1 MATEILTLP
10 TASSERKT
18 ESHRAISSTP
28 SNRVQELAHQ
38 ITAILFACGDG
49 LPVEIFCQK
58 LGVSKREAEA
68 ALEFVKGQ
76 FSGDNGIHLIKYRNN
91 YQLCTNPAYEN
102 EVGLVLN
109 PLRERNLTKAALET
123 LAVVA
128 YKQPVTRLEIDQIR
142 GVGSD
147 YAIQILTQSN
157 LVEIVGRKEVLGRP
171 LLYGTTDSFLKRF
184 GLDDIKNLPSYEELL
199 DKIKLIHEQ
208 DKNEIDLYNSNRQN

>member
-10 TASSERKT
+10 TANSARKT
-18 ESHRAISSTP
+18 QSRNAGAP

-58 LGVSKREAEA
+58 LGVSKTEAEA
-68 ALEFVKGQ
+68 ALEFVRGQ

-91 YQLCTNPAYEN
+91 YQFCTNPAYET

-109 PLRERNLTKAALET
+109 PLRERNLTRAALET

-147 YAIQILTQSN
+147 YALQILTQSN

-171 LLYGTTDSFLKRF
+171 LLYGTTDNFLKRF
-184 GLDDIKNLPSYEELL
+184 GLDDIKNLPSYDELFE
-199 DKIKLIHEQ
+199 KIKLIHSQ
-208 DKNEIDLYNSNRQN
+208 TNSEIDLYDSNRQE

>member
-1 MATEILTLP
+1 MEVLTLP
-10 TASSERKT
+10 TQNSVSKAASKKAVSN
-18 ESHRAISSTP
+18 AP

-38 ITAILFACGDG
+38 MTAILFACGEG
-49 LPVEIFCQK
+49 LPVEVFCQK
-58 LGVSKREAEA
+58 LGVSKKEAET
-68 ALEFVKGQ
+68 ALEFVRGQ
-76 FSGDNGIHLIKYRNN
+76 YSGDCGIHLIKYRNN
-91 YQLCTNPAYEN
+91 YQFCTNPAYEN

-109 PLRERNLTKAALET
+109 PIRERNLTKAALET

-171 LLYGTTDSFLKRF
+171 LLYGTTDNFLKRF
-184 GLDDIKNLPSYEELL
+184 GLDDIKNLPSYEDLL
-199 DKIKLIHEQ
+199 EKIKLIHTQEASAV
-208 DKNEIDLYNSNRQN
+208 DLYDSNRQA

>member
-1 MATEILTLP
+1 MATEVLTLP
-10 TASSERKT
+10 TANSVSKKKT
-18 ESHRAISSTP
+18 ASAP

-38 ITAILFACGDG
+38 MSAILFACGDG

-58 LGVSKREAEA
+58 LGVSKKEAEA
-68 ALEFVKGQ
+68 ALEFVRGQ
-76 FSGDNGIHLIKYRNN
+76 FSGDSGIHLIKYRNN
-91 YQLCTNPAYEN
+91 YQFCTNPAYEN

-109 PLRERNLTKAALET
+109 PMRERNLTKAALET

-171 LLYGTTDSFLKRF
+171 LLYGTTDAFLKRF
-184 GLDDIKNLPSYEELL
+184 GLDDIQNLPSYEDLL
-199 DKIKLIHEQ
+199 EKIQLIHTQEA
-208 DKNEIDLYNSNRQN
+208 NPVELYDSNRQS

>member
-1 MATEILTLP
+1 LATEILTLQTP
-10 TASSERKT
+10 NSASKK
-18 ESHRAISSTP
+18 AVSSAP

-38 ITAILFACGDG
+38 MSAILFACGDG
-49 LPVEIFCQK
+49 LPVEVFCQK
-58 LGVSKREAEA
+58 LGVSKKEAEA
-68 ALEFVKGQ
+68 ALEFVRGQ
-76 FSGDNGIHLIKYRNN
+76 FSGDSGIHLIKYRNN
-91 YQLCTNPAYEN
+91 YQFCTNPAYEN

-147 YAIQILTQSN
+147 YALQILTQSN

-171 LLYGTTDSFLKRF
+171 LLYGTTDNFLKRF

-199 DKIKLIHEQ
+199 EKIQLIHTQE
-208 DKNEIDLYNSNRQN
+208 NNSIDLYNSNRQA

>member
-10 TASSERKT
+10 TANSAHKAAGKT
-18 ESHRAISSTP
+18 AAP
-28 SNRVQELAHQ
+28 ANRVQELAHQ

-58 LGVSKREAEA
+58 LGVSKKEAET
-68 ALEFVKGQ
+68 ALDFVRAQ
-76 FSGDNGIHLIKYRNN
+76 YSGDNGIHLIKYRNN
-91 YQLCTNPAYEN
+91 YQFCTNPAYEN

-147 YAIQILTQSN
+147 YALQILTQSN
-157 LVEIVGRKEVLGRP
+157 LIEIVGRKEILGRP
-171 LLYGTTDSFLKRF
+171 LLYGTTDNFLKRF
-184 GLDDIKNLPSYEELL
+184 GLDEIKNLPSYEELL
-199 DKIKLIHEQ
+199 EKIKLIHTQEP
-208 DKNEIDLYNSNRQN
+208 DVVDFYNSNRQA

>member
-10 TASSERKT
+10 TPNTGRKSQSKRAESTAPSS
-18 ESHRAISSTP
+18 
-28 SNRVQELAHQ
+28 RVQELAHQ
-38 ITAILFACGDG
+38 MTAILFACGDG

-58 LGVSKREAEA
+58 LGVSKKEAEL
-68 ALEFVKGQ
+68 ALDFVRGQ
-76 FSGDNGIHLIKYRNN
+76 FSGDSGIHLIKYRNN
-91 YQLCTNPAYEN
+91 YQFCTNPAYEN

-171 LLYGTTDSFLKRF
+171 LLYGTTDNFLKRF
-184 GLDDIKNLPSYEELL
+184 GLDDIKNLPSYEDLL
-199 DKIKLIHEQ
+199 EKIQLIHSQE
-208 DKNEIDLYNSNRQN
+208 NAPVELYDSNRQG

>member
-10 TASSERKT
+10 TPNTGRKT
-18 ESHRAISSTP
+18 QSKRAESTAPSS
-28 SNRVQELAHQ
+28 RVQELAHQ
-38 ITAILFACGDG
+38 MTAILFACGDG

-58 LGVSKREAEA
+58 LGVSKKEAEV
-68 ALEFVKGQ
+68 ALDFVRGQ
-76 FSGDNGIHLIKYRNN
+76 FSGDSGIHLIKYRNN
-91 YQLCTNPAYEN
+91 YQFCTNPAYEN

-171 LLYGTTDSFLKRF
+171 LLYGTTDNFLKRF
-184 GLDDIKNLPSYEELL
+184 GLDDIKNLPSYEDLL
-199 DKIKLIHEQ
+199 EKIKLIHSQE
-208 DKNEIDLYNSNRQN
+208 NAPVELYDSNRQG

>member
-1 MATEILTLP
+1 MEVLTLP
-10 TASSERKT
+10 TQNSVSKAASKKAVSN
-18 ESHRAISSTP
+18 AP

-38 ITAILFACGDG
+38 MAAILFACGEG
-49 LPVEIFCQK
+49 LPVEVFCQK
-58 LGVSKREAEA
+58 LGVSKKEAET
-68 ALEFVKGQ
+68 ALEFVRGQ
-76 FSGDNGIHLIKYRNN
+76 YSGDCGIHLIKYRNN
-91 YQLCTNPAYEN
+91 YQFCTNPAYEN

-109 PLRERNLTKAALET
+109 PIRERNLTKAALET

-171 LLYGTTDSFLKRF
+171 LLYGTTDNFLKRF
-184 GLDDIKNLPSYEELL
+184 GLDDIKNLPSYEDLL
-199 DKIKLIHEQ
+199 EKIKLIHTQEASAV
-208 DKNEIDLYNSNRQN
+208 DLYDSNRQA

>member
-1 MATEILTLP
+1 MATEVLTLP
-10 TASSERKT
+10 TANSVSKKKT
-18 ESHRAISSTP
+18 ASAP

-38 ITAILFACGDG
+38 ISAILFACGDG

-58 LGVSKREAEA
+58 LGVSKKEAEA
-68 ALEFVKGQ
+68 ALEFVRGQ
-76 FSGDNGIHLIKYRNN
+76 FSGDSGIHLIKYRNN
-91 YQLCTNPAYEN
+91 YQFCTNSAYEN

-109 PLRERNLTKAALET
+109 PMRERNLTKAALET

-157 LVEIVGRKEVLGRP
+157 LVEIVGRREVLGRP
-171 LLYGTTDSFLKRF
+171 LLYGTTDAFLKRF
-184 GLDDIKNLPSYEELL
+184 GLDDIQNLPSYEDLL
-199 DKIKLIHEQ
+199 EKIQLIHTQEA
-208 DKNEIDLYNSNRQN
+208 NPVELYDSNRQS

>member
-10 TASSERKT
+10 TANSARKSASNP
-18 ESHRAISSTP
+18 EP

-38 ITAILFACGDG
+38 MTAILFACGDG
-49 LPVEIFCQK
+49 LPVEVFCQK
-58 LGVSKREAEA
+58 LGVSKAEAEM
-68 ALEFVKGQ
+68 ALEFVRGQ
-76 FSGDNGIHLIKYRNN
+76 FSGDAGIHLIKYRNN
-91 YQLCTNPAYEN
+91 YQFCTNPAYEN

-171 LLYGTTDSFLKRF
+171 LLYGTTDNFLKRF
-184 GLDDIKNLPSYEELL
+184 GLDDIKNLPSYEDLL
-199 DKIKLIHEQ
+199 EKIKLIHAGET
-208 DKNEIDLYNSNRQN
+208 NEVDLYNSNRQ

>member
-10 TASSERKT
+10 TPNMGRKT
-18 ESHRAISSTP
+18 QSKRAESTAPSS
-28 SNRVQELAHQ
+28 RVQELAHQ
-38 ITAILFACGDG
+38 MTAILFACGDG

-58 LGVSKREAEA
+58 LGVSKKEAEV
-68 ALEFVKGQ
+68 ALDFVRGQ
-76 FSGDNGIHLIKYRNN
+76 FSGDSGIHLIKYRNN
-91 YQLCTNPAYEN
+91 YQFCTNPAYEN

-171 LLYGTTDSFLKRF
+171 LLYGTTDNFLKRF
-184 GLDDIKNLPSYEELL
+184 GLDDIKNLPSYEDLL
-199 DKIKLIHEQ
+199 EKIKLIHSQE
-208 DKNEIDLYNSNRQN
+208 NAPVELYDSNRQG

>member
-10 TASSERKT
+10 TASLARKT
-18 ESHRAISSTP
+18 RDRSAEKPAP

-58 LGVSKREAEA
+58 LGVSKKEAET
-68 ALEFVKGQ
+68 ALEFVKGE
-76 FSGDNGIHLIKYRNN
+76 FSGDCGIHLIKYRNN

-102 EVGLVLN
+102 EIGLVLN
-109 PLRERNLTKAALET
+109 PMRERNLTKAALET
-123 LAVVA
+123 LAVIA

-171 LLYGTTDSFLKRF
+171 LLYGTTDNFLKRF
-184 GLDDIKNLPSYEELL
+184 GLDDIKHLPSYDELL
-199 DKIKLIHEQ
+199 DKIKLIHEEQ
-208 DKNEIDLYNSNRQN
+208 ANHEVNLYDSNRQ

>member
-10 TASSERKT
+10 TPNSERK
-18 ESHRAISSTP
+18 SHTKRAEASAP

-38 ITAILFACGDG
+38 MSAILFACGDG

-58 LGVSKREAEA
+58 LGVSKKEAET
-68 ALEFVKGQ
+68 ALEFVRAQ
-76 FSGDNGIHLIKYRNN
+76 YSGDNGIHLIKYRNN
-91 YQLCTNPAYEN
+91 YQFCTNPAYEN

-109 PLRERNLTKAALET
+109 PMRERNLTKAALET

-171 LLYGTTDSFLKRF
+171 LLYGTTDAFLKRF
-184 GLDDIKNLPSYEELL
+184 GLDDIKNLPSYEDLL
-199 DKIKLIHEQ
+199 EKIQLIHTQEASAV
-208 DKNEIDLYNSNRQN
+208 DLYNSNRQS

>member
-10 TASSERKT
+10 TPNTGRKT
-18 ESHRAISSTP
+18 QSKRAESTAPSS
-28 SNRVQELAHQ
+28 RVQELAHQ

-58 LGVSKREAEA
+58 LGVSKKEAEL
-68 ALEFVKGQ
+68 ALDFVRGQ
-76 FSGDNGIHLIKYRNN
+76 FSGDSGIHLIKYRNN
-91 YQLCTNPAYEN
+91 YQFCTNPAYEN

-171 LLYGTTDSFLKRF
+171 LLYGTTDNFLKRF
-184 GLDDIKNLPSYEELL
+184 GLDDIKNLPSYEDLL
-199 DKIKLIHEQ
+199 EKIKLIHSQE
-208 DKNEIDLYNSNRQN
+208 NAPVELYDSNRQG

>member
-1 MATEILTLP
+1 MTEILTLQTP
-10 TASSERKT
+10 NSATKKTVSS
-18 ESHRAISSTP
+18 AP

-38 ITAILFACGDG
+38 MSAILFACGDG
-49 LPVEIFCQK
+49 LPVEVFCQK
-58 LGVSKREAEA
+58 LGVSKKEAEA
-68 ALEFVKGQ
+68 ALEFVRGQ
-76 FSGDNGIHLIKYRNN
+76 FSGDSGIHLIKYRNN
-91 YQLCTNPAYEN
+91 YQFCTNPAYEN

-147 YAIQILTQSN
+147 YALQILTQSN

-184 GLDDIKNLPSYEELL
+184 GLDDIKNLPSYEDLL
-199 DKIKLIHEQ
+199 EKIQLIHTQEA
-208 DKNEIDLYNSNRQN
+208 KSVELYDSNRQS

>member
-10 TASSERKT
+10 TPNTGRKT
-18 ESHRAISSTP
+18 QSKRAESTAPSS
-28 SNRVQELAHQ
+28 RVQELAHQ
-38 ITAILFACGDG
+38 MTAILFACGDG

-58 LGVSKREAEA
+58 LGVSKKEAEL
-68 ALEFVKGQ
+68 ALDFVRGQ
-76 FSGDNGIHLIKYRNN
+76 FSGDSGIHLIKYRNN
-91 YQLCTNPAYEN
+91 YQFCTNPAYEN

-171 LLYGTTDSFLKRF
+171 LLYGTTDNFLKRF
-184 GLDDIKNLPSYEELL
+184 GLDDIKNLPSYEDLL
-199 DKIKLIHEQ
+199 EKIQLIHSQE
-208 DKNEIDLYNSNRQN
+208 NAPVELYDSNRQG

>member
-10 TASSERKT
+10 TPNTGRKSQSKRAESTAPSS
-18 ESHRAISSTP
+18 
-28 SNRVQELAHQ
+28 RVQELAHQ
-38 ITAILFACGDG
+38 MTAILFACGDG

-58 LGVSKREAEA
+58 LGVSKKEAEV
-68 ALEFVKGQ
+68 ALDFVRGQ
-76 FSGDNGIHLIKYRNN
+76 FSGDSGIHLIKYRNN
-91 YQLCTNPAYEN
+91 YQFCTNPAYEN

-171 LLYGTTDSFLKRF
+171 LLYGTTDNFLKRF
-184 GLDDIKNLPSYEELL
+184 GLDDIKNLPSYEDLL
-199 DKIKLIHEQ
+199 EKIKLIHAQE
-208 DKNEIDLYNSNRQN
+208 NAPVELYDSNRQG

>member
-10 TASSERKT
+10 TANSARKT
-18 ESHRAISSTP
+18 REKQAAAP

-38 ITAILFACGDG
+38 MTAILFACGDG

-58 LGVSKREAEA
+58 LGVSRQEAET
-68 ALEFVKGQ
+68 ALEFVRGQ
-76 FSGDNGIHLIKYRNN
+76 FSGDSGIHLIKYRNN
-91 YQLCTNPAYEN
+91 YQFSTNPAYEN

-109 PLRERNLTKAALET
+109 PMRERNLTKAALET
-123 LAVVA
+123 LAVIA

-171 LLYGTTDSFLKRF
+171 LLYGTTDNFLKRF

-199 DKIKLIHEQ
+199 EKIKLIHSQES
-208 DKNEIDLYNSNRQN
+208 KEVELYNSNRQA

>member
-10 TASSERKT
+10 TPNTGSKTQSKRAESTAPSS
-18 ESHRAISSTP
+18 
-28 SNRVQELAHQ
+28 RVQELAHQ
-38 ITAILFACGDG
+38 MTAILFACGDG

-58 LGVSKREAEA
+58 LGVSKKEAEV
-68 ALEFVKGQ
+68 ALDFVRGQ
-76 FSGDNGIHLIKYRNN
+76 FSGDSGIHLIKYRNN
-91 YQLCTNPAYEN
+91 YQFCTNPAYEN

-171 LLYGTTDSFLKRF
+171 LLYGTTDNFLKRF
-184 GLDDIKNLPSYEELL
+184 GLDDIKNLPSYEDLL
-199 DKIKLIHEQ
+199 EKIKLIHSQE
-208 DKNEIDLYNSNRQN
+208 NAPVELYDSNRQG

>member
-10 TASSERKT
+10 TLNSVNKNPKG
-18 ESHRAISSTP
+18 RAVTHAP

-38 ITAILFACGDG
+38 MTAILFACGDG

-58 LGVSKREAEA
+58 LGVSKKEAET
-68 ALEFVKGQ
+68 ALEFVQGQ
-76 FSGDNGIHLIKYRNN
+76 FSGDSGIHLIKYRNN
-91 YQLCTNPAYEN
+91 YQFCTNPAYEN

-123 LAVVA
+123 LAIVA

-147 YAIQILTQSN
+147 YALQILTQSN
-157 LVEIVGRKEVLGRP
+157 LVTIIGRKEVLGRP
-171 LLYGTTDSFLKRF
+171 LLYGTTDNFLKRF
-184 GLDDIKNLPSYEELL
+184 GLDDIKNLPSYEALL
-199 DKIKLIHEQ
+199 EKIQLIHAEN
-208 DKNEIDLYNSNRQN
+208 KSEIDLYNSNRQA

>member
-1 MATEILTLP
+1 MEVLTLP
-10 TASSERKT
+10 TQNSVSKSVSKKSTAS
-18 ESHRAISSTP
+18 AP

-38 ITAILFACGDG
+38 MTAILFACGDG
-49 LPVEIFCQK
+49 LPIEIFCQK
-58 LGVSKREAEA
+58 LGVSKKEAET
-68 ALEFVKGQ
+68 ALEFVRGQ
-76 FSGDNGIHLIKYRNN
+76 FSGDSGIHLIKYRNN
-91 YQLCTNPAYEN
+91 YQLCTNPTYEN

-157 LVEIVGRKEVLGRP
+157 LIEIVGRKEVLGRP
-171 LLYGTTDSFLKRF
+171 LLYGTTDNFLKRF
-184 GLDDIKNLPSYEELL
+184 GLDDIKNLPSYEDLL
-199 DKIKLIHEQ
+199 EKIQLIHTQEASAV
-208 DKNEIDLYNSNRQN
+208 ELYDSNRQA

>member
-10 TASSERKT
+10 TPNTGRKT
-18 ESHRAISSTP
+18 QTKRAESTAPSS
-28 SNRVQELAHQ
+28 RVQELAHQ
-38 ITAILFACGDG
+38 MTAILFACGDG

-58 LGVSKREAEA
+58 LGVSKKEAEV
-68 ALEFVKGQ
+68 ALDFVRGQ
-76 FSGDNGIHLIKYRNN
+76 FSGDSGIHLIKYRNN
-91 YQLCTNPAYEN
+91 YQFCTNPAYEN

-171 LLYGTTDSFLKRF
+171 LLYGTTDNFLKRF
-184 GLDDIKNLPSYEELL
+184 GLDDIKNLPSYEDLL
-199 DKIKLIHEQ
+199 EKIKLIHSQE
-208 DKNEIDLYNSNRQN
+208 NAPVELYDSNRQG

>member
-1 MATEILTLP
+1 MATEILTLQTP
-10 TASSERKT
+10 NSASKK
-18 ESHRAISSTP
+18 AVSSAP

-38 ITAILFACGDG
+38 MSAILFACGDG
-49 LPVEIFCQK
+49 LPVEVFCQK
-58 LGVSKREAEA
+58 LGVSKKEAEA
-68 ALEFVKGQ
+68 ALEFVRGQ
-76 FSGDNGIHLIKYRNN
+76 FSGDSGIHLIKYRNN
-91 YQLCTNPAYEN
+91 YQFCTNPAYEN

-147 YAIQILTQSN
+147 YALQILTQSN

-171 LLYGTTDSFLKRF
+171 LLYGTTDNFLKRF

-199 DKIKLIHEQ
+199 EKIQLIHTQE
-208 DKNEIDLYNSNRQN
+208 NNSIDLYNSNRQA

>member
-1 MATEILTLP
+1 MATEVLTLQTANSVSKKQK
-10 TASSERKT
+10 TAS
-18 ESHRAISSTP
+18 AP

-38 ITAILFACGDG
+38 ISAILFACGDG

-58 LGVSKREAEA
+58 LGVSKKEAET
-68 ALEFVKGQ
+68 ALEFVRGQ
-76 FSGDNGIHLIKYRNN
+76 FSGDSGIHLIKYRNN

-171 LLYGTTDSFLKRF
+171 LLYGTTDAFLKRF
-184 GLDDIKNLPSYEELL
+184 GLDDIKNLPSYEDLL
-199 DKIKLIHEQ
+199 EKIQLIHSQEA
-208 DKNEIDLYNSNRQN
+208 NSIDLYDSNRQA

>member
-1 MATEILTLP
+1 MATEVLTLP
-10 TASSERKT
+10 TLNSESKKQKTAS
-18 ESHRAISSTP
+18 AP

-38 ITAILFACGDG
+38 ISAILFACGDG
-49 LPVEIFCQK
+49 LPVEVFCQK
-58 LGVSKREAEA
+58 LGVSKKEAEA
-68 ALEFVKGQ
+68 ALEFVRGQ
-76 FSGDNGIHLIKYRNN
+76 FSGDSGIHLIKYRNN
-91 YQLCTNPAYEN
+91 YQFCTNPAYEN

-171 LLYGTTDSFLKRF
+171 LLYGTTDAFLKRF
-184 GLDDIKNLPSYEELL
+184 GLDEIKSLPSYEDLL
-199 DKIKLIHEQ
+199 EKIQLIHTQET
-208 DKNEIDLYNSNRQN
+208 NSIDLYNSNRQG

>member
-1 MATEILTLP
+1 MATEILTLQTP
-10 TASSERKT
+10 NSATKKTVSS
-18 ESHRAISSTP
+18 AP

-38 ITAILFACGDG
+38 MSAILFACGDG
-49 LPVEIFCQK
+49 LPVEVFCQK
-58 LGVSKREAEA
+58 LGVSKKEAEA
-68 ALEFVKGQ
+68 ALEFVRGQ
-76 FSGDNGIHLIKYRNN
+76 FSGDSGIHLIKYRNN
-91 YQLCTNPAYEN
+91 YQFCTNPAYEN

-147 YAIQILTQSN
+147 YALQILTQSN

-171 LLYGTTDSFLKRF
+171 LLYGTTDGFLKRF
-184 GLDDIKNLPSYEELL
+184 GLDDIKNLPSYEDLL
-199 DKIKLIHEQ
+199 EKIQLIHTQEA
-208 DKNEIDLYNSNRQN
+208 KSVELYDSNRQS

>member
-10 TASSERKT
+10 TANSTRK
-18 ESHRAISSTP
+18 SGSRAADKAP

-38 ITAILFACGDG
+38 MTAILFACGDG

-58 LGVSKREAEA
+58 LGVSKQEAET
-68 ALEFVKGQ
+68 ALDFVRGQ
-76 FSGDNGIHLIKYRNN
+76 FSGDSGIHLIKYRNN
-91 YQLCTNPAYEN
+91 YQFCTNPAYEN

-123 LAVVA
+123 LAVIA

-171 LLYGTTDSFLKRF
+171 LLYGTTDNFLKRF

-199 DKIKLIHEQ
+199 EKIQLIHAGTT
-208 DKNEIDLYNSNRQN
+208 NEVDLYNSNRQN

>member
-10 TASSERKT
+10 TANSARKT
-18 ESHRAISSTP
+18 QSRNASTP

-58 LGVSKREAEA
+58 LGVSKTEAET
-68 ALEFVKGQ
+68 ALEFVRGQ
-76 FSGDNGIHLIKYRNN
+76 FSGDSGIHLIKYRNN
-91 YQLCTNPAYEN
+91 YQFCTNPAYET

-109 PLRERNLTKAALET
+109 PLRERNLTRAALET

-147 YAIQILTQSN
+147 YALQILTQSN

-171 LLYGTTDSFLKRF
+171 LLYGTTDNFLKRF
-184 GLDDIKNLPSYEELL
+184 GLDDIKNLPSYDELL
-199 DKIKLIHEQ
+199 EKIKLIHSQE
-208 DKNEIDLYNSNRQN
+208 NSEIDLYNSNRQN

>member
-1 MATEILTLP
+1 MATEVLTLP
-10 TASSERKT
+10 TANSVSKKKT
-18 ESHRAISSTP
+18 VSAP

-38 ITAILFACGDG
+38 MSAILFACGDG

-58 LGVSKREAEA
+58 LGVSKKEAET
-68 ALEFVKGQ
+68 ALEFVRAQ
-76 FSGDNGIHLIKYRNN
+76 FSGDSGIHLIKYRNN
-91 YQLCTNPAYEN
+91 YQFCTNPAYEN

-109 PLRERNLTKAALET
+109 PMRERNLTKAALET

-171 LLYGTTDSFLKRF
+171 LLYGTTDAFLKRF
-184 GLDDIKNLPSYEELL
+184 GLDDIKNLPSYEDLL
-199 DKIKLIHEQ
+199 EKIQLIHTQE
-208 DKNEIDLYNSNRQN
+208 NSAIDLYDSNRQS

>member
-1 MATEILTLP
+1 
-10 TASSERKT
+10 
-18 ESHRAISSTP
+18 
-28 SNRVQELAHQ
+28 
-38 ITAILFACGDG
+38 
-49 LPVEIFCQK
+49 
-58 LGVSKREAEA
+58 
-68 ALEFVKGQ
+68 
-76 FSGDNGIHLIKYRNN
+76 HLIKYRNN
-91 YQLCTNPAYEN
+91 YQFSTNPSYEN

-123 LAVVA
+123 LAVIA

-171 LLYGTTDSFLKRF
+171 LLYGTTDNFLKRF
-184 GLDDIKNLPSYEELL
+184 GLDDIKNLPSYDDLL
-199 DKIKLIHEQ
+199 EKIKLIHEQ

>member
-10 TASSERKT
+10 TANSTRKAHSS
-18 ESHRAISSTP
+18 RAVDQAP

-49 LPVEIFCQK
+49 LPVDMFCQK
-58 LGVSKREAEA
+58 LGVSKQEAEA
-68 ALEFVKGQ
+68 ALEFVRGQ
-76 FSGDNGIHLIKYRNN
+76 FSGDSGIHLIKYRNN

-147 YAIQILTQSN
+147 YALQILTQSN

-171 LLYGTTDSFLKRF
+171 LLYGTTDNFLKRF

-199 DKIKLIHEQ
+199 EKIQLIHAQ
-208 DKNEIDLYNSNRQN
+208 TSNEIDLYNSNRQG